1 MKVVFYVLGALACV
15 IGGINVY
22 DAVRLEGATMMP
34 SGEPYDTSF
43 NTKMASQFFAF
54 GLALLGAGAV
64 LHRLDRIVHY
74 SRMTALAA
82 KEAAGK

>member
-1 MKVVFYVLGALACV
+1 MTFVFYILGALSSGFGA
-15 IGGINVY
+15 
-22 DAVRLEGATMMP
+22 LELYQFITLQASTLP

-43 NTKMASQFFAF
+43 HSKMASQFFAF

-64 LHRLDRIVHY
+64 LQRLDRIVHY
-74 SRMTALAA
+74 SRITALAA